1 MARWTRQKAALAA
14 DALRPVGPTRRGWS
28 RYSTRT
34 FYLFIAPWLVLGFI
48 GLTALPLAYAFL
60 VSFTNL
66 DGMSGHWHWI
76 GLDNYSELIGDADT
90 WYSLGRTLLYTV
102 ITVPIS
108 IAGGLGLALLLNRRL
123 RAVGLFRTIFYVP
136 SVVPIVATA
145 VMWKIMFDRDA
156 GIINALIELV
166 GGPAITWLVDPMAFT
181 VLVIMVLWGLGG
193 GMVIFLAGL
202 QGIPGELREAAAVD
216 GANAVQTF
224 RAVTLPLLT
233 PVMLFQ
239 VVTGVIAALQT
250 LIQPLLLSAGSTGAI
265 ISVPRSNYLYMV
277 DVYEQFFA
285 NQRFGYGAALLW
297 VLFAVVLLITV
308 LVLRSSALWVYYEVG
323 LGKER

>member
-1 MARWTRQKAALAA
+1 MALRARQNAVGAALAP
-14 DALRPVGPTRRGWS
+14 RTRRGWS
-28 RYSTRT
+28 RYSSRT

-48 GLTALPLAYAFL
+48 GLTVIPLAYAFG
-60 VSFTNL
+60 VSFTDY
-66 DGMSGHWHWI
+66 DGMSAHWHWT
-76 GLDNYSELIGDADT
+76 GLDNYAQLVGDSDT

-102 ITVPIS
+102 ISVPIGV
-108 IAGGLGLALLLNRRL
+108 AGGLGLALLLNQRI

-136 SVVPIVATA
+136 SVVPVVATA

-156 GIINALIELV
+156 GIINALIEAV
-166 GGPAITWLVDPMAFT
+166 GGPAITWLVDPTAFT

-202 QGIPGELREAAAVD
+202 QGIPAELREAAAVD

-233 PVMLFQ
+233 PVVFFQ
-239 VVTGVIAALQT
+239 IVTGVIAALQT
-250 LIQPLLLSAGSTGAI
+250 LVQPLLLSAGSTGGA

-277 DVYEQFFA
+277 DVYQQFFA
-285 NQRFGYGAALLW
+285 NQQFGYGAALLW
-297 VLFAVVLLITV
+297 VLFAVILLIT
-308 LVLRSSALWVYYEVG
+308 LVVFRTSAWWVYYEVG
-323 LGKER
+323 TGKGG